1 MKKVRQLICILVAS
15 FLMTTPVSAAMDA
28 WTLKDYALNQIYFIT
43 DGADNHCT
51 SGGDCYIAGD
61 SWDERMWSALRHVG
75 FTPEQTAGLI
85 GNIVH
90 EGGTPTTQ
98 EYVYID
104 ARNNGC
110 KTAEGK
116 PYDIHTDIVS
126 DGVHHGSCIGG
137 YSAGSEVVGIG
148 LGPVQWTSHG
158 RREGYLEK
166 MGELGLSKYFEGD
179 AYKKYGKLSDEQ
191 LRETIKSETGSEN
204 DYWAL
209 WCAAIKFIWTE
220 MQCAYKGFFSNSSV
234 RDYASWA
241 SASYEACSACAV
253 GASQHSARIA
263 SAEDYWKKYQNGDFS
278 SVEDGS
284 AASLTGSSSSGG
296 SHTSGSFDDED
307 SGGVSSS
314 KNGANVTIIG
324 DSITNG
330 SRAAIEAD
338 LPKAEII
345 AQDSKHFAGSDGG
358 NPSGLQIVEQLKSE
372 GKLRPIVV
380 IALGTNDGL
389 TKGDIDEMVKEIGS
403 DRQIFFVTNYDI
415 IKTSKYNN
423 NNKLLAAAEAS
434 YDNVKV
440 IDWKNAVLTAT
451 GSPSDYVKDEGVYAV
466 HPTAEGQKLFAKT
479 IKEGIS
485 GVKPSDTCVDE
496 GTNGEL
502 TFYYQN
508 DEPWGSKPY
517 GSCGTIGEAGCGPTS
532 LAMIITAL
540 SGKKVTP
547 DEIAKKAAA
556 RGYRVC
562 GSGSS
567 HAITD
572 LAKDYGLSVKD
583 YGRPSIGEINKALK
597 DRVMFQVAGF
607 GPNPF
612 SGIGHFIG
620 IRGITDDGKW
630 LIFDSSHKG
639 TDNNT
644 KAWDPSAI
652 YPHVS
657 SDWRGVSKK

>member
-1 MKKVRQLICILVAS
+1 MIICSILAS
-15 FLMTTPVSAAMDA
+15 FLVVMPVSAKLDA
-28 WTLKDYALNQIYFIT
+28 AKLQEYALNQIYFFI
-43 DGADNHCT
+43 DDERNHCT
-51 SGGDCYIAGD
+51 ASGDCYIAGD
-61 SWDERMWSALRHVG
+61 TWDERMWSALRHVG

-98 EYVYID
+98 EYTYID
-104 ARNNGC
+104 ARDKGC

-116 PYDIHTDIVS
+116 PYDIHTDFAS

-137 YSAGSEVVGIG
+137 YTPGSEVVGIG
-148 LGPVQWTSHG
+148 IGPVQWTSHG

-179 AYKKYGKLSDEQ
+179 AYKEYGRLSDEQ
-191 LRETIKSETGSEN
+191 LREKIKSETGSED

-220 MQCAYKGFFSNSSV
+220 MQGAYKGFFNNSSV
-234 RDYASWA
+234 RDYAGWA

-253 GASQHSARIA
+253 GGSQHSARIA
-263 SAEDYWKKYQNGDFS
+263 SAEDYWKKYQNGEFDA
-278 SVEDGS
+278 VENGV
-284 AASLTGSSSSGG
+284 APSLTGSSSSDGVDSSNTTG
-296 SHTSGSFDDED
+296 SSDGS
-307 SGGVSSS
+307 
-314 KNGANVTIIG
+314 NVTIIG

-330 SRAAIEAD
+330 SRVAIKAD

-345 AQDSKHFAGSDGG
+345 AQDSKHFTASDGN
-358 NPSGLQIVEQLKSE
+358 NPSGLQIVEQLKAE
-372 GKLRPIVV
+372 GKLRSIVV
-380 IALGTNDGL
+380 VALGTNDVL
-389 TKGDIDEMVKEIGS
+389 TKGDIDAMVKAVGP
-403 DRQIFFVTNYDI
+403 DRKLFFVTNYDI
-415 IKTSKYNN
+415 VKTNKYNS
-423 NNKLLAAAEAS
+423 NNKLLLAAAAAN
-434 YDNVKV
+434 DNVKV
-440 IDWKNAVLTAT
+440 IDWKNAVLSAT
-451 GSPSDYVKDEGVYAV
+451 GSPGDYVSDEKVYAV

-479 IKEGIS
+479 IKDGIA
-485 GVKPSDTCVDE
+485 GTKPSGTCEEE
-496 GTNGEL
+496 GVSTGEL
-502 TFYYQN
+502 VFYFQN
-508 DEPWGSKPY
+508 DEPWGSVPY

-547 DEIAKKAAA
+547 DVIAKKAAA
-556 RGYRVC
+556 KGYRVC

-572 LAKDYGLSVKD
+572 IAKDYGLSVRD
-583 YGRPSIGEINKALK
+583 YGKPSISEINKALK
-597 DRVMFQVAGF
+597 EGVMFQVAGS

-612 SGIGHFIG
+612 SGIGHFIA
-620 IRGITDDGKW
+620 IRGITKDGKW
-630 LIFDSSHKG
+630 LIFDSAHKG
-639 TDNNT
+639 TNNNT

-652 YPHVS
+652 YPYVS